1 VAAPIARINAV
12 RRQTAGTPLPELIDQ
27 KGLREALG
35 VGHATVEA
43 IFRRLPVVALPG
55 HRKVFVRR
63 EDVRRLLDQHT
74 YRDGERVRPA

>member
-1 VAAPIARINAV
+1 MAVPVTRLSPARVPRA
-12 RRQTAGTPLPELIDQ
+12 RERLPELIDQ
-27 KGLREALG
+27 KGLREELG

-63 EDVRRLLDQHT
+63 EDVRRLLNEHT

>member
-1 VAAPIARINAV
+1 MAVPVTRLPAHRTRGAAA
-12 RRQTAGTPLPELIDQ
+12 PLPELIDQ
-27 KGLREALG
+27 KGLREELC

-63 EDVRRLLDQHT
+63 EDVRRLLEEHT